1 MKTLFR
7 TCLFAAL
14 VGCAV
19 APAAAQSYNESHF
32 YPDGLGGGQL
42 VGPNGTTHFYSDG
55 LGGGEAIAPGG
66 ATTHFY
72 SDGLGGETIVGPDDQ

>member
-55 LGGGEAIAPGG
+55 LGG
-66 ATTHFY
+66 
-72 SDGLGGETIVGPDDQ
+72 ETIVGSSWTLPEILR